1 MEPIK
6 KLFQGKVFYKYKQ
19 KKIELEALQSKF
31 LKNIPNGIRSIVK
44 VKNKIGETLI
54 IEAGSNTVAHKIKMT
69 SSTILNKFNN
79 DNSLKFKKIKVQI
92 AIQNS
97 ISKKEKNKTS
107 ISSMSNMKKLSNR
120 IGNSP
125 LKTYLKKI
133 FKNK

>member
-19 KKIELEALQSKF
+19 KKTELEALQNKF
-31 LKNIPNGIRSIVK
+31 LKNIPNEIRSNIK

-54 IEAGSNTVAHKIKMT
+54 IEAASNSIAHKIKMT

-79 DNSLKFKKIKVQI
+79 DNSLNFKKIKVQI
-92 AIQNS
+92 AIQNP
-97 ISKKEKNKTS
+97 ISKKEKKKTS
-107 ISSMSNMKKLSNR
+107 ISSIDNMKKLSNK
-120 IGNSP
+120 IDNSP

>member
-19 KKIELEALQSKF
+19 KKTELEALQNKF
-31 LKNIPNGIRSIVK
+31 LKNIPNEIRSNIK

-92 AIQNS
+92 AIQNP
-97 ISKKEKNKTS
+97 ISKKEKKKTS
-107 ISSMSNMKKLSNR
+107 ISSIDNMKKLSNK
-120 IGNSP
+120 IDNSP

>member
-31 LKNIPNGIRSIVK
+31 LKNIPNGIRSNVK

-54 IEAGSNTVAHKIKMT
+54 IEAASNSIAHKIKMT

>member
-19 KKIELEALQSKF
+19 KKIELEALQNKF
-31 LKNIPNGIRSIVK
+31 LKNIPNGIRSNVK

-54 IEAGSNTVAHKIKMT
+54 IEAESNTVAHKIKMT

-97 ISKKEKNKTS
+97 IPKKEKNKTS
-107 ISSMSNMKKLSNR
+107 ISSMNNMKKLSNK

>member
-19 KKIELEALQSKF
+19 KKIELEDLQSKF
-31 LKNIPNGIRSIVK
+31 LKNIPNGIRSNVK
-44 VKNKIGETLI
+44 VKNRIGETLI
-54 IEAGSNTVAHKIKMT
+54 IEAESNTIAHKIKMT

-79 DNSLKFKKIKVQI
+79 DNSLKFKKIKIQI

-97 ISKKEKNKTS
+97 IPKKEKNKTS
-107 ISSMSNMKKLSNR
+107 ISSMDNMKKLSNK
-120 IGNSP
+120 IDNSP

>member
-31 LKNIPNGIRSIVK
+31 LKNIPNGIRSNVK

-125 LKTYLKKI
+125 LKSYLKKI

>member
-1 MEPIK
+1 
-6 KLFQGKVFYKYKQ
+6 
-19 KKIELEALQSKF
+19 
-31 LKNIPNGIRSIVK
+31 
-44 VKNKIGETLI
+44 
-54 IEAGSNTVAHKIKMT
+54 MT

-97 ISKKEKNKTS
+97 IPKKEKNKTS
-107 ISSMSNMKKLSNR
+107 ISSIDNMKKLSSK
-120 IGNSP
+120 IDNSP

>member
-19 KKIELEALQSKF
+19 KKTELEALQNKF
-31 LKNIPNGIRSIVK
+31 LKNIPNEIRSNIK

-54 IEAGSNTVAHKIKMT
+54 IEAASNSIAHKIKMT

-79 DNSLKFKKIKVQI
+79 DNSLNFKKIKVQI
-92 AIQNS
+92 AIQNP
-97 ISKKEKNKTS
+97 ISKKEKKKTS
-107 ISSMSNMKKLSNR
+107 ISSIDNMKKLSNK
-120 IGNSP
+120 IDDSP

>member
-19 KKIELEALQSKF
+19 KKIELEDLQSKF
-31 LKNIPNGIRSIVK
+31 LKNIPNGIRSNVK
-44 VKNKIGETLI
+44 IKNKIGETLI
-54 IEAGSNTVAHKIKMT
+54 IEAESNTVAHKIKMT

-79 DNSLKFKKIKVQI
+79 DNSLKFKKIKVRI

-97 ISKKEKNKTS
+97 IPKKEKNKTS
-107 ISSMSNMKKLSNR
+107 ISSIDNMKKLSGK
-120 IGNSP
+120 IDNSP

>member
-1 MEPIK
+1 
-6 KLFQGKVFYKYKQ
+6 
-19 KKIELEALQSKF
+19 
-31 LKNIPNGIRSIVK
+31 
-44 VKNKIGETLI
+44 
-54 IEAGSNTVAHKIKMT
+54 MT

>member
-31 LKNIPNGIRSIVK
+31 LKNIPNGIRSNVK

-92 AIQNS
+92 AIQNP
-97 ISKKEKNKTS
+97 ISKKEKKKTS
-107 ISSMSNMKKLSNR
+107 ISSIDNMKKLSNK
-120 IGNSP
+120 IDDSP

>member
-31 LKNIPNGIRSIVK
+31 LKNIPNGIRSNVK

-54 IEAGSNTVAHKIKMT
+54 IEAASNSIAHKIKMT

-79 DNSLKFKKIKVQI
+79 DNSLNFKKIKVQI
-92 AIQNS
+92 AIQNP
-97 ISKKEKNKTS
+97 ISKKEKKKTS
-107 ISSMSNMKKLSNR
+107 ISSIDNMKKLSNK
-120 IGNSP
+120 IDDSP

>member
-19 KKIELEALQSKF
+19 KKIELEDLQSKF
-31 LKNIPNGIRSIVK
+31 LKNIPNEIRSNIK

-54 IEAGSNTVAHKIKMT
+54 IEAASNSIAHKIKMT

-97 ISKKEKNKTS
+97 IPKKEKNKTS
-107 ISSMSNMKKLSNR
+107 ISSIDNMKKLSGK
-120 IGNSP
+120 IDNSP

>member
-19 KKIELEALQSKF
+19 KKIELEDLQSKF
-31 LKNIPNGIRSIVK
+31 LKNIPNGIRSNVK
-44 VKNKIGETLI
+44 VKNRIGETLI
-54 IEAGSNTVAHKIKMT
+54 IEAESNTVAHKIKMT

-79 DNSLKFKKIKVQI
+79 DNSLKFKKIKIQI

-97 ISKKEKNKTS
+97 IPKKEKNKTS
-107 ISSMSNMKKLSNR
+107 ISSMDNMKKLSNK
-120 IGNSP
+120 IDNSP